1 MSDEKP
7 ETIARR
13 LTSESSS
20 SPESSSL
27 GSELIIAEDCPPK
40 DESVEVKKTDLEDGI
55 ELDVIS
61 NLEPGGKEKKKSKK
75 SKKEKKKA
83 DAEESQQDPEEPFRH
98 LPDNEAEILK
108 RQALT
113 PNLKQGIAALYRYS
127 SGLDIFIMIIGA
139 ICSIAN
145 GAALPLMTLLF
156 SGLQKTFSEYSVG
169 LIGKSELNH
178 GLSKYVLYFVYLAVG
193 QFVVTYIATVGFI
206 YVGEKISTRIREHYL
221 ESCLRQN
228 IGFFDKLG
236 TGEIITRITSDT
248 NTIQDGISEKM
259 SVTIG
264 AISTFVTAFVI
275 AFATSWKLTLILSS
289 VIFAILING
298 SLFSGYMIKNSTES
312 TTAFAQGGTLA
323 DEVLSSARTA
333 VAFGLQD
340 RLSKQYDK
348 HLEKAEY
355 YGFRIKAA
363 VGVMIGGIMFL
374 LYMSYALA
382 FWQGS
387 TFLLRGEISLN
398 HLLVVMMTV
407 MMGAFNMNAI
417 APNSQAFACAVSS
430 ASKLFDTIDRV
441 SPINSASQEGDII
454 EAVQG
459 NIRLE
464 NIKHIYPS
472 RPGVVVMDDVTLD
485 IPAGKT
491 TALVGASG
499 SGKSTIIGLIERFYN
514 PVGGTIYLDGH
525 DITTL
530 NLRWLRRQVSLVNQ
544 EPTLF
549 GTTIFENIR
558 YGLVGTEHENESE
571 EKQRELVI
579 AAAKKSNAHDFVN
592 TLPEGYETNV
602 GDRGFL
608 LSGGQKQRIA
618 IARAIVSDPKILLL
632 DEATSALDTKSE
644 GIVQAALEAA
654 SAGRT
659 TIAIAHRLSTIKEAD
674 NIVVMSEGRIIEQ
687 GSHDQLVEKKGAYHN
702 LVSAQGFAA
711 VQDLSPEELD
721 LIDEHQEMLIKRRS
735 RVVNADE
742 LEGNRL
748 ERSSTIKSRSSI
760 VLRGHT
766 TEKEARYSTWALI
779 KFIAKF
785 NRNEWKRMIS
795 GLVFSILCGG
805 ASPISAVF
813 LSKEIVV
820 LTNALY
826 PNANISQIR
835 HDAYFWAIMF
845 IVLAVGMLICYSGQG
860 VLLASCSEHLIHR
873 IRFEIFRTF
882 LRQDISFY
890 DKKENSAGILTATLS
905 TEANNVGGLSGATLG
920 TILLTLST
928 LLSSMIMGLAI
939 GWKLSLVCTATI
951 PVMLACGFFRFY
963 LLFRFQAR
971 AQTAYANSAAYASE
985 AISSI
990 RTVASLTREQDIM
1003 RKYRDDIA
1011 TQRRKGL
1018 RSILSSSA
1026 VYGAA
1031 QGAVFLCF
1039 GLGFWYGGTLLATH
1053 EYDLFTFF
1061 VCFMGIIYSAQSAG
1075 SFFSLAPDMGKAHTS
1090 ASALKKLFDRVPTI
1104 DSWSQEGA
1112 RLREGEV
1119 EGTVEFRDI
1128 HFRYPTRPEQAV
1140 LRGLSLTIKPGQYVA
1155 LVGASGCGKS
1165 TTISLLERFYDPLA
1179 GGVYVDGNDI
1189 STLNVTD
1196 YRSFIS
1202 LVNQEPTLYSGTI
1215 KENILLGTLKE
1226 DISDEQLEQVCR
1238 EANIYDT
1245 IISLPDGFNTLVGSK
1260 GGLLSGGQK
1269 QRIAIARALIRNP
1282 KILLLDEATSALDS
1296 ESEVVV
1302 QDALDRAAAGRTTIA
1317 VAHRLSTIQKA
1328 DVIYVIDQGRV
1339 AESGTHQELMRKN
1352 GRYAELVK
1360 LQSLATSS

>member
-40 DESVEVKKTDLEDGI
+40 DESVEVKKTDLQDGI

-61 NLEPGGKEKKKSKK
+61 NPDPGGKKKKKKSKK

-83 DAEESQQDPEEPFRH
+83 DPEESREDPEEPFRH

-113 PNLKQGIAALYRYS
+113 PTLKQGIAALYRYS
-127 SGLDIFIMIIGA
+127 NGLDIFIMIIGA

-169 LIGKSELNH
+169 LIGKSELSH

-259 SVTIG
+259 SITIG

-340 RLSKQYDK
+340 QLSKQYDK

-398 HLLVVMMTV
+398 HVLVVMMTV

-441 SPINSASQEGDII
+441 SPINSASEEGDII

-464 NIKHIYPS
+464 NVKHIYPS

-592 TLPEGYETNV
+592 NLPEGYETNV

-618 IARAIVSDPKILLL
+618 IARAIVSDPK
-632 DEATSALDTKSE
+632 S
-644 GIVQAALEAA
+644 
-654 SAGRT
+654 
-659 TIAIAHRLSTIKEAD
+659 
-674 NIVVMSEGRIIEQ
+674 
-687 GSHDQLVEKKGAYHN
+687 
-702 LVSAQGFAA
+702 
-711 VQDLSPEELD
+711 
-721 LIDEHQEMLIKRRS
+721 
-735 RVVNADE
+735 
-742 LEGNRL
+742 
-748 ERSSTIKSRSSI
+748 
-760 VLRGHT
+760 
-766 TEKEARYSTWALI
+766 
-779 KFIAKF
+779 
-785 NRNEWKRMIS
+785 
-795 GLVFSILCGG
+795 
-805 ASPISAVF
+805 
-813 LSKEIVV
+813 
-820 LTNALY
+820 
-826 PNANISQIR
+826 
-835 HDAYFWAIMF
+835 
-845 IVLAVGMLICYSGQG
+845 
-860 VLLASCSEHLIHR
+860 
-873 IRFEIFRTF
+873 
-882 LRQDISFY
+882 
-890 DKKENSAGILTATLS
+890 
-905 TEANNVGGLSGATLG
+905 
-920 TILLTLST
+920 
-928 LLSSMIMGLAI
+928 
-939 GWKLSLVCTATI
+939 
-951 PVMLACGFFRFY
+951 
-963 LLFRFQAR
+963 
-971 AQTAYANSAAYASE
+971 
-985 AISSI
+985 
-990 RTVASLTREQDIM
+990 
-1003 RKYRDDIA
+1003 
-1011 TQRRKGL
+1011 
-1018 RSILSSSA
+1018 
-1026 VYGAA
+1026 
-1031 QGAVFLCF
+1031 
-1039 GLGFWYGGTLLATH
+1039 
-1053 EYDLFTFF
+1053 
-1061 VCFMGIIYSAQSAG
+1061 
-1075 SFFSLAPDMGKAHTS
+1075 
-1090 ASALKKLFDRVPTI
+1090 
-1104 DSWSQEGA
+1104 
-1112 RLREGEV
+1112 
-1119 EGTVEFRDI
+1119 
-1128 HFRYPTRPEQAV
+1128 
-1140 LRGLSLTIKPGQYVA
+1140 
-1155 LVGASGCGKS
+1155 
-1165 TTISLLERFYDPLA
+1165 
-1179 GGVYVDGNDI
+1179 
-1189 STLNVTD
+1189 
-1196 YRSFIS
+1196 
-1202 LVNQEPTLYSGTI
+1202 
-1215 KENILLGTLKE
+1215 
-1226 DISDEQLEQVCR
+1226 
-1238 EANIYDT
+1238 
-1245 IISLPDGFNTLVGSK
+1245 
-1260 GGLLSGGQK
+1260 
-1269 QRIAIARALIRNP
+1269 
-1282 KILLLDEATSALDS
+1282 
-1296 ESEVVV
+1296 
-1302 QDALDRAAAGRTTIA
+1302 
-1317 VAHRLSTIQKA
+1317 
-1328 DVIYVIDQGRV
+1328 
-1339 AESGTHQELMRKN
+1339 
-1352 GRYAELVK
+1352 
-1360 LQSLATSS
+1360 

>member
-1 MSDEKP
+1 MADEKP
-7 ETIARR
+7 KTAARE
-13 LTSESSS
+13 LASER
-20 SPESSSL
+20 SSSL
-27 GSELIIAEDCPPK
+27 GSSLGAEPGAVQGSPPK
-40 DESVEVKKTDLEDGI
+40 DESVKVKKPGPEDGI
-55 ELDVIS
+55 ELDVIAEPCLEEKQEERS
-61 NLEPGGKEKKKSKK
+61 N
-75 SKKEKKKA
+75 KEKKKA
-83 DAEESQQDPEEPFRH
+83 ELEESKEDAEDPFRH
-98 LPDNEAEILK
+98 LPEDEAEILR

-113 PNLKQGIAALYRYS
+113 PTLKQGIAALYRYS
-127 SGLDIFIMIIGA
+127 TGLDIFIMIIGA
-139 ICSIAN
+139 VCSVGN

-169 LIGKSELNH
+169 LIDKSELSH

-206 YVGEKISTRIREHYL
+206 YVGENISSRIREHYL

-236 TGEIITRITSDT
+236 TGEIITRITSET
-248 NTIQDGISEKM
+248 NTIQDGISEKV

-264 AISTFVTAFVI
+264 AISTFIAAFVI

-298 SLFSGYMIKNSTES
+298 ALSSRYMLKNGAES
-312 TTAFAQGGTLA
+312 VTAFALGSTLA
-323 DEVLSSARTA
+323 DEVLTSARTV

-340 RLSKQYDK
+340 RLSKQYDE
-348 HLEKAEY
+348 HLKKAEY
-355 YGFRIKAA
+355 YGFRLKAA
-363 VGVMIGGIMFL
+363 VGVMVGVIMLL
-374 LYMSYALA
+374 LYLSYALA

-387 TFLLRGEISLN
+387 AFLLKGELSLN
-398 HLLVVMMTV
+398 HVLIVLMTV
-407 MMGAFNMNAI
+407 LMGAFNMNSI
-417 APNSQAFACAVSS
+417 APNAQAFASAVGS
-430 ASKLFDTIDRV
+430 ASKLFDTIDRA
-441 SPINSASQEGDII
+441 SPIDSASEEGDTI
-454 EAVQG
+454 EAIQG

-464 NIKHIYPS
+464 NVKHIYPS
-472 RPGVVVMDDVTLD
+472 RPGVVVMEGVTLD

-525 DITTL
+525 DIATL
-530 NLRWLRRQVSLVNQ
+530 NLRCLRRQVSLVNQ

-579 AAAKKSNAHDFVN
+579 AAAKKSNAHDFVSN
-592 TLPEGYETNV
+592 LTEGYETDV

-632 DEATSALDTKSE
+632 DEATSALDTESE

-659 TIAIAHRLSTIKEAD
+659 TIAIAHRLSTIKDAD
-674 NIVVMSEGRIIEQ
+674 NIVVMSQGRIIEQ
-687 GSHDQLVEKKGAYHN
+687 GTHDELVEKKGAYHN
-702 LVSAQGFAA
+702 LVSAQNIAA
-711 VQDLSPEELD
+711 VQDVPYQEVDFVDENEDVPLKRQSRAVDADD
-721 LIDEHQEMLIKRRS
+721 LEKNIPGRT
-735 RVVNADE
+735 
-742 LEGNRL
+742 
-748 ERSSTIKSRSSI
+748 STIKSVSSI
-760 VLRGHT
+760 VLGGRIA
-766 TEKEARYSTWALI
+766 EKDARYSTWALVM
-779 KFIAKF
+779 FIAKF

-795 GLVFSILCGG
+795 GLIFSILCGG
-805 ASPISAVF
+805 GNPISAVF
-813 LSKEIVV
+813 FAKEIIV
-820 LTNALY
+820 LTAALL
-826 PNANISQIR
+826 PDANISQIR

-845 IVLAVGMLICYSGQG
+845 IVLAVGMMICYSGQG
-860 VLLASCSEHLIHR
+860 ISLASCSEHLIHR
-873 IRFEIFRTF
+873 IRYETFRTF

-890 DKKENSAGILTATLS
+890 DKKENSAGVLMATLS

-939 GWKLSLVCTATI
+939 GWKLSLVCTSTI
-951 PVMLACGFFRFY
+951 PVLLACGFFRFY
-963 LLFRFQAR
+963 LLLRFQSR
-971 AQTAYANSAAYASE
+971 AQAAYADSAAYASE

-1003 RKYRDDIA
+1003 RKYRSDIA
-1011 TQRRKGL
+1011 VQRRKGL
-1018 RSILSSSA
+1018 KSILSSSA

-1031 QGAVFLCF
+1031 QGGTFLCF
-1039 GLGFWYGGTLLATH
+1039 ALGFWYGGTLLATH

-1075 SFFSLAPDMGKAHTS
+1075 SFFSLAPDMGRAHTS
-1090 ASALKKLFDRVPTI
+1090 ALALKKLFDRVPKI
-1104 DSWSQEGA
+1104 DAWSQEGQ
-1112 RLREGEV
+1112 RLSEGQV

-1179 GGVYVDGNDI
+1179 GGVYVDGKNI
-1189 STLNVTD
+1189 STLNVSD

-1215 KENILLGTLKE
+1215 KENILLGTPKE
-1226 DISDEQLEQVCR
+1226 DVSDEELVQVCH
-1238 EANIYDT
+1238 EANIYET
-1245 IISLPDGFNTLVGSK
+1245 IASLPDGFNTLVGSK

-1302 QDALDRAAAGRTTIA
+1302 QTALDKAAAGRTTIA

-1328 DVIYVIDQGRV
+1328 DVIYVIDQGCV